1 MKQIIPIPN
10 VPRDDRIGS
19 VFNHL
24 FKVIYATRL
33 SHDDVVW
40 DFSDT
45 TFFHPFFLAPFAIY
59 KSLCGKNIECRNMPS
74 YLSSYLDSIYFHT
87 FLDIK
92 DDSDLQKSLQSYSE
106 KSYIP
111 ICRFSLKNKNIDRMQ
126 SLVQATIEKQN
137 KLDSSLKSAISYMLS
152 ELICNISEHSES
164 EFGYLY
170 SQRKGDAL
178 NICIADAGVTVYGSY
193 LRAKKYLEKIS
204 GNEAEALRIANEGF
218 STKDLPNAENRG
230 FGLSTTKRMIVD
242 GLGGSFFMLSGGAF
256 HRHNKDG
263 IQYIKLPEYISWDGT
278 VLLIRIPLTVPS
290 DFNYY
295 KYIIY

>member
-1 MKQIIPIPN
+1 M
-10 VPRDDRIGS
+10 
-19 VFNHL
+19 
-24 FKVIYATRL
+24 
-33 SHDDVVW
+33 
-40 DFSDT
+40 
-45 TFFHPFFLAPFAIY
+45 
-59 KSLCGKNIECRNMPS
+59 
-74 YLSSYLDSIYFHT
+74 
-87 FLDIK
+87 
-92 DDSDLQKSLQSYSE
+92 
-106 KSYIP
+106 
-111 ICRFSLKNKNIDRMQ
+111 
-126 SLVQATIEKQN
+126 
-137 KLDSSLKSAISYMLS
+137 
-152 ELICNISEHSES
+152 
-164 EFGYLY
+164 
-170 SQRKGDAL
+170 
-178 NICIADAGVTVYGSY
+178 
-193 LRAKKYLEKIS
+193 EKIS